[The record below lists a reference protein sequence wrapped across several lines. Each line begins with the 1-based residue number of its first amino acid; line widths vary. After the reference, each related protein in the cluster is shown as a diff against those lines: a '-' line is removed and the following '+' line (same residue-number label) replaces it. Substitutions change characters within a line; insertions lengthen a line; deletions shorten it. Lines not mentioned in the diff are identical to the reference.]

1 MSVELRYM
9 ASSDEIRKARIKKLD
24 QLKKAGELA
33 YPASS
38 KRTHEVAELLKG
50 FSALAKS
57 GKEVI
62 VVGRIRSIR
71 EHGSSTF
78 FHIEDG
84 TGSVQIY
91 LKKDRV
97 GEKAYQFFL
106 DAFDMGDFVQVRGI
120 LFLTKKKE
128 KTIEAS
134 GVKMLAKSLLPLP
147 EKWHGLKDEEER
159 FRKRYLDLIFNKEV
173 KEKFEKR
180 TKILCAIRE
189 FLDKKGFLEV
199 ETPMLQSMYGGA
211 DAKPF
216 RTYLNAF
223 DLDMYLRI
231 SLELPL
237 KRLIIGGFEKMYEM
251 GRVFRNEGVD
261 RQHNPDFT
269 MLEFYWAYADYK
281 DMMKLI
287 EEFISFVVQKVA
299 GGKEIIY
306 EGIKIN
312 FKTPWPRVEY
322 AELFKKHLKLD
333 IESLN
338 RDALVKE
345 AKKLGIDVAKSFNK
359 SRVADALYKKAIRP
373 KLWEP
378 QFIIHHP
385 SEMFPLAKTRAEDS
399 SKAETFQLL
408 AGGGWELVKA
418 YTEQNDP
425 AAQKKAFEEQ
435 ESLFKKGLEDAQRMD
450 KDFVEALEY
459 GMPPTAGMGMGVD
472 RLVALLTDSHSL
484 REVILFPTM
493 KPKDKN

>member
-1 MSVELRYM
+1 M
-9 ASSDEIRKARIKKLD
+9 ASSQEIRKARIKKLD
-24 QLKKAGELA
+24 RLKKAGELA
-33 YPASS
+33 YPASV
-38 KRTHEVAELLKG
+38 KRTHEIAELLKE
-50 FSALAKS
+50 FSVLAKL

-62 VVGRIRSIR
+62 AVGRIRSIR
-71 EHGSSTF
+71 EHGGSTF
-78 FHIEDG
+78 FHVEDG
-84 TGSVQIY
+84 TGQMQAY

-106 DAFDMGDFVQVRGI
+106 ETFDVGDFAQVRGS
-120 LFLTKKKE
+120 LFKTKKGE
-128 KTIEAS
+128 NTIEVS
-134 GVKMLAKSLLPLP
+134 NVKMLAKSLLPLP

-159 FRKRYLDLIFNKEV
+159 YRKRYLDLIFNKEV
-173 KEKFEKR
+173 KEKFKKR
-180 TKILCAIRE
+180 TLVVKSIRE

-199 ETPMLQSMYGGA
+199 ETPVLQSIYGGA

-216 RTYLNAF
+216 VTHLNAF
-223 DLDMYLRI
+223 DLNMYLRI

-237 KRLIIGGFEKMYEM
+237 KRLIVGGFEKVYEM

-281 DMMKLI
+281 DVMKLI
-287 EEFISFVVQKVA
+287 EEFILFVVQRVT
-299 GGKEIIY
+299 GGNEITY
-306 EGIKIN
+306 EGKKIN

-322 AELFKKHLKLD
+322 AELFYKHLKLD

-338 RDALVKE
+338 RDALAKE

-359 SRVADALYKKAIRP
+359 SRIEDAIYKKAIRS

-385 SEMFPLAKTRAEDS
+385 SEMYPLAKVKADDL

-408 AGGGWELVKA
+408 VGGGWELVKA
-418 YTEQNDP
+418 YSEQNDP
-425 AAQKKAFEEQ
+425 MVQKKAFEGQ

-450 KDFVEALEY
+450 KDFIEALEY
-459 GMPPTAGMGMGVD
+459 GMPPTAGFGMGVD

-493 KPKDKN
+493 KPRSAR